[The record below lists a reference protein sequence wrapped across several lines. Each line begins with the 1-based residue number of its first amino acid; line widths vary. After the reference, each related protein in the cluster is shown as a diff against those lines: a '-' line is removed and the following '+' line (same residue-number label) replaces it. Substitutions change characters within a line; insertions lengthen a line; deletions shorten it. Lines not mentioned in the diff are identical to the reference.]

1 MLPASAGASTKNCSP
16 THTDY
21 QCKRIASWRKGEWC
35 LFITIENSAFFA
47 QCWGVKLYC
56 VIALLATALVA
67 GGCKPAALTRATP
80 AAPPLPTQAQPRL
93 QTIKLWVGPAEM
105 ISELALTP
113 REQQT
118 GMMFRT
124 NMAENEGML
133 FPFAQPERASFWMM
147 NTVLPLSAAYISP
160 AGEILEIHDL
170 KPNDTNEVVAA
181 TYNILYVLETP
192 QGWFTRNHVSTG
204 AVITSER
211 GPLNS
216 LFTRQR

>member
-1 MLPASAGASTKNCSP
+1 MVAP
-16 THTDY
+16 
-21 QCKRIASWRKGEWC
+21 C
-35 LFITIENSAFFA
+35 LCPLVLITIENPAFFA

-56 VIALLATALVA
+56 VIALLATGLFV
-67 GGCKPAALTRATP
+67 GGCKPDVSTPTTP

-93 QTIKLWVGPAEM
+93 QTIKLWVGSAEM
-105 ISELALTP
+105 ITELALTG

-133 FPFAQPERASFWMM
+133 FPFARPERASFWMS
-147 NTVLPLSAAYISP
+147 NTFLPLSAAYLSP
-160 AGEILEIHDL
+160 SGEILEIHDL

-181 TYNILYVLETP
+181 TDNILYVLETP

-211 GPLNS
+211 GPLNT
-216 LFTRQR
+216 LFSRQR

>member
-1 MLPASAGASTKNCSP
+1 MSPEAGDS
-16 THTDY
+16 
-21 QCKRIASWRKGEWC
+21 RR
-35 LFITIENSAFFA
+35 LFVLIPIEKPGFFA
-47 QCWGVKLYC
+47 QCWGVKWYC
-56 VIALLATALVA
+56 VMALVISGLVT
-67 GGCKPAALTRATP
+67 GGCKPAASTPASP
-80 AAPPLPTQAQPRL
+80 AAPPIPTQAQPRL
-93 QTIKLWVGPAEM
+93 QTIKLWVGSAEM
-105 ISELALTP
+105 ITELALTG

-133 FPFAQPERASFWMM
+133 FPFAQPERASFWMK

-181 TYNILYVLETP
+181 TANILYVLETP
-192 QGWFTRNHVSTG
+192 QGWFARNHVNTG

-211 GPLNS
+211 GPLNT